1 VEVEV
6 VEHVIPTEASAA
18 KTEGKQMVAAMPTVE
33 TKTVANIIY

>member
-6 VEHVIPTEASAA
+6 AEHVIATEASA
-18 KTEGKQMVAAMPTVE
+18 TEIEGKQMVVVVSAVK